1 MLEENFKM
9 GINNSLKEI
18 QDKQQVKEANK
29 TIQDLRMEIE
39 AIKKTQTEGILEIKN
54 LGKAAWQW
62 WRKPLIPALRR
73 QRQADF

>member
-1 MLEENFKM
+1 
-9 GINNSLKEI
+9 
-18 QDKQQVKEANK
+18 VKEANK